1 MGEEARCTVRFGGA
15 RSEGKALLE
24 TDKLIFRGDFRI
36 AVPLKGIKALD
47 ASDGE
52 LRVEFADGQASF
64 ELGPK
69 TDPWA
74 ERIRN
79 PKSLLDKLGVK
90 PEPSVTVLDLADSEF
105 RKLLEERV
113 ERYATAPQPESELI
127 FLGAEAT
134 GDLGRIEP
142 LVQYLRPNGH
152 IWVVAPK
159 GRLDI
164 READVLEAG
173 RAAGLKDTKV
183 ARFTGT
189 HTATGSRSHSRAAS
203 SHRSQALDLVA
214 ACHEHL
220 AHEHRREEPV
230 LDHARSLG
238 KPR

>member
-1 MGEEARCTVRFGGA
+1 MGEEARCIVRFRDA

-24 TDKLIFRGDFRI
+24 TDELIFRGDFRI
-36 AVPLKGIKALD
+36 AVPLRGITALD

-52 LRVEFADGQASF
+52 LHVEFADGEATF

-69 TDPWA
+69 AERWA

-90 PEPSVTVLDLADSEF
+90 PQSSVAVVDLEDGEF
-105 RKLLEERV
+105 RTILEERV
-113 ERYATAPQPESELI
+113 GGYATAPQPESDLI
-127 FLGAEAT
+127 FLGAEST

-142 LVQYLRPNGH
+142 LVQYLRPKGH

-159 GRLDI
+159 GRQDI

-183 ARFTGT
+183 ARFSGT
-189 HTATGSRSHSRAAS
+189 HTAHRFTIPLESR
-203 SHRSQALDLVA
+203 
-214 ACHEHL
+214 
-220 AHEHRREEPV
+220 
-230 LDHARSLG
+230 
-238 KPR
+238 

>member
-1 MGEEARCTVRFGGA
+1 MGEEARCIVRFRDA

-24 TDKLIFRGDFRI
+24 TDELIFRGDFRI
-36 AVPLKGIKALD
+36 AVPLRGITALD

-52 LRVEFADGQASF
+52 LHVEFADGEATF

-69 TDPWA
+69 AERWA

-79 PKSLLDKLGVK
+79 PRSLLDKLGVK
-90 PEPSVTVLDLADSEF
+90 PQSSVAVVDLEDGEF
-105 RKLLEERV
+105 RTILEERV
-113 ERYATAPQPESELI
+113 GGYATAPQPESDLI
-127 FLGAEAT
+127 FLGAEST

-159 GRLDI
+159 GRQDI

-183 ARFTGT
+183 ASFSGT
-189 HTATGSRSHSRAAS
+189 HTAHRFTIPLESR
-203 SHRSQALDLVA
+203 
-214 ACHEHL
+214 
-220 AHEHRREEPV
+220 
-230 LDHARSLG
+230 
-238 KPR
+238 

>member
-1 MGEEARCTVRFGGA
+1 MGEEARCIVRFGDA

-24 TDKLIFRGDFRI
+24 TDELIFRGDFRI
-36 AVPLKGIKALD
+36 AVPLKAITALD

-52 LRVEFADGQASF
+52 LRVEFADGEATF
-64 ELGPK
+64 ELGSK
-69 TDPWA
+69 AERWA

-79 PKSLLDKLGVK
+79 PKSILDKLGVK
-90 PEPSVTVLDLADSEF
+90 PQSNVAVVNLQDGEF
-105 RKLLEERV
+105 RTLLEDRIGG
-113 ERYATAPQPESELI
+113 YATTPQPESDLI
-127 FLGAEAT
+127 FLGAEST

-183 ARFTGT
+183 ARFSGT
-189 HTATGSRSHSRAAS
+189 HTA
-203 SHRSQALDLVA
+203 HRFTIPL
-214 ACHEHL
+214 E
-220 AHEHRREEPV
+220 RR
-230 LDHARSLG
+230 
-238 KPR
+238 

>member
-1 MGEEARCTVRFGGA
+1 MGEEARCIVRFRDA

-24 TDKLIFRGDFRI
+24 TDELIFRGDFRI
-36 AVPLKGIKALD
+36 AVPLRGITALD

-52 LRVEFADGQASF
+52 LHVEFADGEATF

-69 TDPWA
+69 AERWA

-90 PEPSVTVLDLADSEF
+90 PQSSVAVVDLEDAEF
-105 RKLLEERV
+105 RTLLEERV
-113 ERYATAPQPESELI
+113 GGYATAPQPESDLI
-127 FLGAEAT
+127 FLGAEST

-159 GRLDI
+159 GRQDI

-183 ARFTGT
+183 ARFSGT
-189 HTATGSRSHSRAAS
+189 HTAHRFTIPLESR
-203 SHRSQALDLVA
+203 
-214 ACHEHL
+214 
-220 AHEHRREEPV
+220 
-230 LDHARSLG
+230 
-238 KPR
+238 

>member
-1 MGEEARCTVRFGGA
+1 MGEEARCIVRFRDA

-24 TDKLIFRGDFRI
+24 TDELIFRGDFRI
-36 AVPLKGIKALD
+36 AVPLKGITALD

-52 LRVEFADGQASF
+52 LHVEFADGEATF

-69 TDPWA
+69 AEPWA

-90 PEPSVTVLDLADSEF
+90 PQSSVAVVDLEDGEF
-105 RKLLEERV
+105 RTLLEERV
-113 ERYATAPQPESELI
+113 GGYATAPQPESDLI
-127 FLGAEAT
+127 FLGAEST

-159 GRLDI
+159 GRQDI

-183 ARFTGT
+183 ARFSGT
-189 HTATGSRSHSRAAS
+189 HTAHRFTIPLESR
-203 SHRSQALDLVA
+203 
-214 ACHEHL
+214 
-220 AHEHRREEPV
+220 
-230 LDHARSLG
+230 
-238 KPR
+238 

>member
-1 MGEEARCTVRFGGA
+1 MGEEARCTVRFGNA

-24 TDKLIFRGDFRI
+24 TDELIFRGDFRI
-36 AVPLKGIKALD
+36 AVPLKGITALD

-52 LRVEFADGQASF
+52 LRVEFADGEATF

-69 TDPWA
+69 AERWA

-90 PEPSVTVLDLADSEF
+90 PESSVAVVDLNDVEF
-105 RKLLEERV
+105 RTLLKERV
-113 ERYATAPQPESELI
+113 QSYATAPQQESDLI
-127 FLGAEAT
+127 FLGAEST

-159 GRLDI
+159 GRQDI
-164 READVLEAG
+164 REIDVLEAG

-183 ARFTGT
+183 ASFSGT
-189 HTATGSRSHSRAAS
+189 HTAHRFTIPLERRS
-203 SHRSQALDLVA
+203 
-214 ACHEHL
+214 
-220 AHEHRREEPV
+220 
-230 LDHARSLG
+230 
-238 KPR
+238 

>member
-1 MGEEARCTVRFGGA
+1 MGEEARCIVRFGDA

-24 TDKLIFRGDFRI
+24 TDELIFRGDFRI
-36 AVPLKGIKALD
+36 AVPLKAITALD

-52 LRVEFADGQASF
+52 LRVDFADGEATF
-64 ELGPK
+64 ELGSK
-69 TDPWA
+69 AERWA

-79 PKSLLDKLGVK
+79 PKSILDKLGVK
-90 PEPSVTVLDLADSEF
+90 PQSNVAVVNLEDGEF
-105 RKLLEERV
+105 RTLLEDRIGS
-113 ERYATAPQPESELI
+113 YAAAPQPESDLI
-127 FLGAEAT
+127 FLGAEST

-183 ARFTGT
+183 ARFSGT
-189 HTATGSRSHSRAAS
+189 HTAHRFTIPLESR
-203 SHRSQALDLVA
+203 
-214 ACHEHL
+214 
-220 AHEHRREEPV
+220 
-230 LDHARSLG
+230 
-238 KPR
+238 

>member
-1 MGEEARCTVRFGGA
+1 MGEEARCIVRFRDA

-24 TDKLIFRGDFRI
+24 TDELIFRGDFRI
-36 AVPLKGIKALD
+36 AVPLKGITALD

-52 LRVEFADGQASF
+52 LRVEFEDGEATF

-69 TDPWA
+69 AERWA

-90 PEPSVTVLDLADSEF
+90 PQSSVAVVGLEDGEF
-105 RKLLEERV
+105 RTLLEERV
-113 ERYATAPQPESELI
+113 GGYATAPEPESDLI
-127 FLGAEAT
+127 FLGAEST

-159 GRLDI
+159 GRQDI

-183 ARFTGT
+183 ARFSGT
-189 HTATGSRSHSRAAS
+189 HTAHRFTIPLESR
-203 SHRSQALDLVA
+203 
-214 ACHEHL
+214 
-220 AHEHRREEPV
+220 
-230 LDHARSLG
+230 
-238 KPR
+238 

>member
-1 MGEEARCTVRFGGA
+1 MGEEARCIVRFRDA

-24 TDKLIFRGDFRI
+24 TDELIFRGDFRI
-36 AVPLKGIKALD
+36 AFPLKGIMALD

-52 LRVEFADGQASF
+52 LRVEFADGEATF

-69 TDPWA
+69 AERWA

-90 PEPSVTVLDLADSEF
+90 PQSSVAVVGLEDGEF
-105 RKLLEERV
+105 RTLLEERV
-113 ERYATAPQPESELI
+113 GGYATAPQPESDLI
-127 FLGAEAT
+127 FLGAEST

-159 GRLDI
+159 GRQDI

-183 ARFTGT
+183 ARFSGT
-189 HTATGSRSHSRAAS
+189 HTAHRFTIPLESR
-203 SHRSQALDLVA
+203 
-214 ACHEHL
+214 
-220 AHEHRREEPV
+220 
-230 LDHARSLG
+230 
-238 KPR
+238 

>member
-1 MGEEARCTVRFGGA
+1 MGEEARCTVRFGNA

-24 TDKLIFRGDFRI
+24 TDELIFRGDFRI
-36 AVPLKGIKALD
+36 AVPLKGITALD

-52 LRVEFADGQASF
+52 LRVEFADGEAAF

-69 TDPWA
+69 AERWA

-90 PEPSVTVLDLADSEF
+90 PESSVAVVDLNDVEF
-105 RKLLEERV
+105 RTLLEERV
-113 ERYATAPQPESELI
+113 QSYATAPQQESDLI
-127 FLGAEAT
+127 FLGAEST

-159 GRLDI
+159 GRQDI
-164 READVLEAG
+164 REIDVLEAG

-183 ARFTGT
+183 ASFSGT
-189 HTATGSRSHSRAAS
+189 HTAHRFTIPLERRS
-203 SHRSQALDLVA
+203 
-214 ACHEHL
+214 
-220 AHEHRREEPV
+220 
-230 LDHARSLG
+230 
-238 KPR
+238 

>member
-15 RSEGKALLE
+15 RSKGKALLE
-24 TDKLIFRGDFRI
+24 TDELIFRGDFRI
-36 AVPLKGIKALD
+36 AVPLKGITALD

-52 LRVEFADGQASF
+52 LRVEYADGQATF

-69 TDPWA
+69 AERWA

-90 PEPSVTVLDLADSEF
+90 PESSVAVLDLADSEF
-105 RKLLEERV
+105 RTLLEERV
-113 ERYATAPQPESELI
+113 ERYATAPQPESDLI

-134 GDLGRIEP
+134 GDLGRIES

-159 GRLDI
+159 GRQDI

-173 RAAGLKDTKV
+173 GAAGLKDTKV
-183 ARFTGT
+183 ARFSGT
-189 HTATGSRSHSRAAS
+189 LTA
-203 SHRSQALDLVA
+203 HRFTIPL
-214 ACHEHL
+214 E
-220 AHEHRREEPV
+220 RR
-230 LDHARSLG
+230 
-238 KPR
+238 